1 VEELK
6 KLIKQEL
13 KYCRKDKSK
22 VVSEE
27 YKKGFIKGLEQ
38 VLFFID
44 ELNNKIR
51 IEKNKWNII

>member
-1 VEELK
+1 MEELK

-13 KYCRKDKSK
+13 EYCRKDKTK